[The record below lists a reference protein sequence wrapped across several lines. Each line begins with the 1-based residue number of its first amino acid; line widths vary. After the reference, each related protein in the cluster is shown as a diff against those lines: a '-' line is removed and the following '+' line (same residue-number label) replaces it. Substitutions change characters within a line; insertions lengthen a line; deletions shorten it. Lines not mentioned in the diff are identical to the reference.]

1 MYLIQLLQVDCFSF
15 AMFMYELMSVHR
27 PFENLVG
34 RDFGRLSEIIKQL
47 IKDGQRPVLTKKV
60 RSLCNCDLVIIV
72 IITCGSV
79 VAERLRAPN

>member
-1 MYLIQLLQVDCFSF
+1 
-15 AMFMYELMSVHR
+15 MFMYELMSVQR

-60 RSLCNCDLVIIV
+60 GAL
-72 IITCGSV
+72 
-79 VAERLRAPN
+79 